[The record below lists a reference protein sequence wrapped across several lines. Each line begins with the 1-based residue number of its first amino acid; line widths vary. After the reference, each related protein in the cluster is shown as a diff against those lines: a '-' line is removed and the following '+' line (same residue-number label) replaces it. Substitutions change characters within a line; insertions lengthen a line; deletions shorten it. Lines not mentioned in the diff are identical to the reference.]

1 MITSFSETTRVI
13 DSRPIVGVI
22 ASRCLELWH
31 TFWYAVLDGGTHAE
45 ATPRDDMARLAL
57 VPQVAAAATPRDEL
71 ARLGLCCCGE
81 PGARG
86 DVWM

>member
-1 MITSFSETTRVI
+1 M
-13 DSRPIVGVI
+13 
-22 ASRCLELWH
+22 
-31 TFWYAVLDGGTHAE
+31 

-57 VPQVAAAATPRDEL
+57 VPEVAAAATPRDEL